1 MIKKVNHFISFET
14 SIEGISLPEK
24 FTFPFYYE
32 PHPLSIIAAHEL
44 QEYLMKQNDWQHN
57 FGLDDTME
65 GMIIGKMFG
74 VLVVQN
80 SDNQLGYLAAFS
92 GKLADKNLHE
102 KFVPPVFDMLDENGY
117 FKKEEILLNNLNAE
131 IESLEQNQ
139 EYQDLKSSFF
149 ALQETATNSIEAKK
163 QEIKERKRKRDSLRK
178 KATIEGIALDFN
190 TVEDFKL
197 ESLKDKAELRRL
209 SEYWNNQLADLQN
222 NINEYEHKIIQ
233 LKEERKYKS
242 AALQKRLHD
251 EYSFLN
257 ALGETKSLHDIFS
270 ITKQQKPP
278 AAAGECAAPKL
289 LHYAYKNDL
298 KPIAMAEFWWGKSPK
313 SEIRKH
319 QHFYPA
325 CRGKCEPILA
335 HMLNGLEV
343 DENPMLINP
352 AENKDISIVY
362 DDEFLCIVN
371 KPAEFLSVPGI
382 SIEDS
387 IYTRI
392 IEKYPNISGPIIVH
406 RLDMS
411 TSGLMLI
418 AKNKRIHQQLQKQFI
433 NKTISKRYVALLEGE
448 ITTAEGVI
456 DLPLRVDLDDRP
468 RQMVCYEHGKKAVTR
483 YKVIERKNGVTKIH
497 FWPITGRTHQL
508 RVHASHTL
516 GLNTPIVGDDLYGKK
531 SDRLYLHA
539 ESITFEHP
547 ISKKIMTI
555 EIAADF

>member
-1 MIKKVNHFISFET
+1 LIKKVNHFISFET

-102 KFVPPVFDMLDENGY
+102 KFVPPVFDMLDEKGY
-117 FKKEEILLNNLNAE
+117 FKEEEILLNDLNAE
-131 IESLEQNQ
+131 IELLEQNQ
-139 EYQDLKSSFF
+139 VYKDLKSSFF
-149 ALQETATNSIEAKK
+149 DLQKTAINAIEAKK
-163 QEIKERKRKRDSLRK
+163 QEIRERKRKRDFIRK
-178 KATIEGIALDFN
+178 KATIEGIALDFQ

-197 ESLKDKAELRRL
+197 ESLKDKAELRRQ
-209 SEYWNNQLADLQN
+209 SEYWNKELADLQN
-222 NINEYEHKIIQ
+222 NINEYEQKIIQ

-289 LHYAYKNDL
+289 LHYAYKKGL

-335 HMLNGLEV
+335 HMLNGLQV

-362 DDEFLCIVN
+362 DDDFLCIVN

-433 NKTISKRYVALLEGE
+433 NKTISKRYVALLEGK
-448 ITTAEGVI
+448 IVTDEGVI

-468 RQMVCYEHGKKAVTR
+468 RQMVCYEHGKKSVTR

-508 RVHASHTL
+508 RIHASHAL

>member
-65 GMIIGKMFG
+65 GIIIGKMFG

-131 IESLEQNQ
+131 IELLEQNQ
-139 EYQDLKSSFF
+139 VYQDLKSSFF
-149 ALQETATNSIEAKK
+149 DLQKTAINAIEAKK
-163 QEIKERKRKRDSLRK
+163 QEIRERKRKRDSIRK
-178 KATIEGIALDFN
+178 KATIEGIALDFQ

-197 ESLKDKAELRRL
+197 ESLTDKAELRRL

-222 NINEYEHKIIQ
+222 NINEYEQKIIQ

-257 ALGETKSLHDIFS
+257 ALGETKSLYDIFS
-270 ITKQQKPP
+270 TTKQQKPP

-289 LHYAYKNDL
+289 LHYAYKNGL

-448 ITTAEGVI
+448 ITTDEGVI

-508 RVHASHTL
+508 RVHASHAL

-555 EIAADF
+555 EIAVDF

>member
-102 KFVPPVFDMLDENGY
+102 KFVPPVFDMLDEKGY
-117 FKKEEILLNNLNAE
+117 FKEEEILLNDLNAE
-131 IESLEQNQ
+131 IELLEQNQ
-139 EYQDLKSSFF
+139 VYKDLKSSFF
-149 ALQETATNSIEAKK
+149 DLQKTAINAIEAKK
-163 QEIKERKRKRDSLRK
+163 QEIRERKRKRDFIRK
-178 KATIEGIALDFN
+178 KATIEGIALDFQ

-197 ESLKDKAELRRL
+197 ESLKDKAELRRQ
-209 SEYWNNQLADLQN
+209 SEYWNKELADLQN
-222 NINEYEHKIIQ
+222 NINEYEQKIIQ

-289 LHYAYKNDL
+289 LHYAYKKGL

-335 HMLNGLEV
+335 HMLNGLQV

-362 DDEFLCIVN
+362 DDDFLCIVN

-433 NKTISKRYVALLEGE
+433 NKTISKRYVALLEGK
-448 ITTAEGVI
+448 IVTDEGVI

-468 RQMVCYEHGKKAVTR
+468 RQMVCYEHGKKSVTR

-508 RVHASHTL
+508 RIHASHAL

>member
-65 GMIIGKMFG
+65 GLIIGKMFG

-117 FKKEEILLNNLNAE
+117 FKKEEILLNNLNAK

-139 EYQDLKSSFF
+139 VFQDLKSSFF
-149 ALQETATNSIEAKK
+149 DLQETATNSIKAKK
-163 QEIKERKRKRDSLRK
+163 QEIKERKRKRDFIRK

-209 SEYWNNQLADLQN
+209 SEYWSNQLADLQN
-222 NINEYEHKIIQ
+222 NINEYEQKIIQ

-270 ITKQQKPP
+270 TTKQQKPP

-448 ITTAEGVI
+448 ITTDEGVI

-468 RQMVCYEHGKKAVTR
+468 RQMICYEHGKKAVTR
-483 YKVIERKNGVTKIH
+483 YKIIERKNGVTKIH

-508 RVHASHTL
+508 RVHASHAL